1 MRSRPSTTIRTED
14 LLAYFRRSLFKSIE
28 VRKPVLDRE
37 FLKLYR
43 AKESDELAGHFRED
57 NFARSSR
64 FFAITFPCSR
74 MMREISRSYSS
85 GGTFFVPA
93 R

>member
-1 MRSRPSTTIRTED
+1 VPCLVVSAAIHEVAAEYNHPNGG

-43 AKESDELAGHFRED
+43 AKESDELRVTSVRTTSQEAPGF
-57 NFARSSR
+57 SQ
-64 FFAITFPCSR
+64 
-74 MMREISRSYSS
+74 
-85 GGTFFVPA
+85 
-93 R
+93 